1 MPWETLTVGKRLA
14 LGAGRLACPGLRKE
28 GDSNITLFP
37 NQLLIPCPLSSWRV
51 IMRQIKTIIERTPEG
66 FDAQVNAAIQEIGSE
81 HLREIRTM
89 MSTPTAPDGLSGAFI
104 AILIYDLL
112 ETGQEEL

>member
-1 MPWETLTVGKRLA
+1 
-14 LGAGRLACPGLRKE
+14 
-28 GDSNITLFP
+28 
-37 NQLLIPCPLSSWRV
+37 
-51 IMRQIKTIIERTPEG
+51 MRQIKTITEATPEG
-66 FDAQVNAAIQEIGSE
+66 FDAQVNATIQEIGSE

-89 MSTPTAPDGLSGAFI
+89 MGTPTEPDRLHGTFI

>member
-1 MPWETLTVGKRLA
+1 
-14 LGAGRLACPGLRKE
+14 
-28 GDSNITLFP
+28 
-37 NQLLIPCPLSSWRV
+37 
-51 IMRQIKTIIERTPEG
+51 MRQIKTIIERTPEG

-89 MSTPTAPDGLSGAFI
+89 LSTPTEPDCLYGACI

-112 ETGQEEL
+112 ETGQEER

>member
-1 MPWETLTVGKRLA
+1 
-14 LGAGRLACPGLRKE
+14 
-28 GDSNITLFP
+28 
-37 NQLLIPCPLSSWRV
+37 
-51 IMRQIKTIIERTPEG
+51 MRQIKTIIDRTPEG

-81 HLREIRTM
+81 HLREIRTIM
-89 MSTPTAPDGLSGAFI
+89 NTPTEPHRLSGAFI

>member
-1 MPWETLTVGKRLA
+1 
-14 LGAGRLACPGLRKE
+14 
-28 GDSNITLFP
+28 
-37 NQLLIPCPLSSWRV
+37 
-51 IMRQIKTIIERTPEG
+51 MRQIKTIIDRTPEG
-66 FDAQVNAAIQEIGSE
+66 FDAQVNTAIQEIGSE

-89 MSTPTAPDGLSGAFI
+89 MSTPTEPDHIYGGFI

>member
-1 MPWETLTVGKRLA
+1 VTALIKLSAVFYGKVARLS
-14 LGAGRLACPGLRKE
+14 GK
-28 GDSNITLFP
+28 
-37 NQLLIPCPLSSWRV
+37 
-51 IMRQIKTIIERTPEG
+51 
-66 FDAQVNAAIQEIGSE
+66 AQIGSE

-89 MSTPTAPDGLSGAFI
+89 MSTPTEPDRLYGAFI

>member
-1 MPWETLTVGKRLA
+1 
-14 LGAGRLACPGLRKE
+14 
-28 GDSNITLFP
+28 
-37 NQLLIPCPLSSWRV
+37 
-51 IMRQIKTIIERTPEG
+51 MRQIKTIIDLTPEG

-89 MSTPTAPDGLSGAFI
+89 MSTPTEPERLYGVFI